1 MQTYNDFDKNWN
13 QFYPA
18 LSLSFHRA
26 SARCLAREQ
35 SLKTESTSRAAA
47 SSRERLSLYSMLSIG
62 ADEWNVS
69 SFRYALPVK

>member
-1 MQTYNDFDKNWN
+1 MQTLGDFDKNWN

-18 LSLSFHRA
+18 LSLSFHHA
-26 SARCLAREQ
+26 AERCFAREQ
-35 SLKTESTSRAAA
+35 SIKTDSTSCAAA

-69 SFRYALPVK
+69 PFRYALPVK